1 MHPVAQ
7 LDASIRSRHLLKH
20 PFYQAWSHGE
30 LPSRPL
36 QEYAGQYY
44 HFESNFP
51 RYVAGVYA
59 KETDPARRR
68 ILLEN
73 LVDEEGRSPTHPE
86 LWSQFAT
93 AIGAPDPAREP
104 HRASPGTKGL
114 LAHLRAVRPRRLPRG
129 GLGALYAYESIFP
142 EVAHEKARG
151 LQAHY
156 GITSKEALEFFTVHE
171 EADQAHSAAERD
183 LLKAELTGSP
193 GPRARGAVRRP
204 AIARR
209 LVELPR
215 RLHAVG
221 RRTVA
226 SGPRP
231 ITPALGAFALPGVG
245 FGADG
250 VGAFDSE

>member
-7 LDASIRSRHLLKH
+7 LDALIRSRHLLKH

-30 LPSRPL
+30 VPMTTL

-73 LVDEEGRSPTHPE
+73 LVDEEGRAPTHPQ
-86 LWSQFAT
+86 LWSRFAT

-104 HRASPGTKGL
+104 HRAMHGTQRLMKTYERHALDGS
-114 LAHLRAVRPRRLPRG
+114 LAG

-151 LQAHY
+151 LKAHY
-156 GITSKEALEFFTVHE
+156 GLQSPEALEFFTVHE
-171 EADQAHSAAERD
+171 EADKAHSAAERA
-183 LLKAELTGSP
+183 LLAAELKNSP
-193 GPRARGAVRRP
+193 ARAR
-204 AIARR
+204 
-209 LVELPR
+209 
-215 RLHAVG
+215 
-221 RRTVA
+221 
-226 SGPRP
+226 S
-231 ITPALGAFALPGVG
+231 AL
-245 FGADG
+245 FGARQSLAAWWGFLDG
-250 VGAFDSE
+250 FTP